1 MPEELGGRSWPL
13 LWSVFFSGLAVVA
26 VGVSGDVRALMV
38 IGEIVLVCTATGA
51 ALVAVRREV

>member
-1 MPEELGGRSWPL
+1 
-13 LWSVFFSGLAVVA
+13 VFFSGLAVVA